1 MSDGLLVFVGSLN
14 REAPY
19 FQGARGV
26 GLSIYSF
33 DENTRE
39 VAKITETAEIDNP
52 CFLSVNADGS
62 RIYANSEVAS
72 WREGVVTAYQFDR
85 ATGTLTYINKQP
97 TLGSISAHNSLTR
110 DGTKL
115 LVANYGEGSGGPDQA
130 VAVFGIR
137 DDGGL
142 TPALDGIEHEG
153 TGPNAA
159 RQDRSHAHSAT
170 ESATGNIAI
179 VADLGIDCVV
189 TYRIGADGM
198 LEPLAETGL
207 KPGAGPRH
215 VAIHPGGKF
224 VFVMNEL
231 DSTIVS
237 LALEPQSGALDYVD
251 SMPSV
256 PSDAREKNTG
266 ADIQISPDGRFVY
279 GSNRG
284 HDFDLDFRHRPGDRQ
299 AVAGRL
305 RAVRRRYAAQS
316 LPNAIRRPPAFRQ
329 PERRQDLDL
338 SARRRKRPA
347 RRYRQVDRGRYADVH
362 KNCRI
367 AVIGRPSRLVQNVR
381 RTGAVS
387 YGSCD
392 HTV

>member
-14 REAPY
+14 REMPN

-26 GLSIYSF
+26 GLSVYSF

-39 VAKITETAEIDNP
+39 VTKIAETGEIDNP
-52 CFLSVNADGS
+52 AFLSVNSDGS

-72 WREGVVTAYQFDR
+72 WREGVVTAYGFDR
-85 ATGTLTYINKQP
+85 ATGTLSYINKQP
-97 TLGSISAHNSLTR
+97 TLGSISAHNSLTG

-115 LVANYGEGSGGPDQA
+115 LVANYGEGAGGPDQA

-142 TPALDGIEHEG
+142 TPPLDSIEHEG
-153 TGPNAA
+153 TGPNTA
-159 RQDRSHAHSAT
+159 RQDRSHAHSIT
-170 ESATGNIAI
+170 ESATGNVAI

-237 LALEPQSGALDYVD
+237 LALDPQSGALAYVD
-251 SMPSV
+251 AMPSV
-256 PSDAREKNTG
+256 PPEAREKNSS

-284 HDFDLDFRHRPGDRQ
+284 HDSISIFGIDQETGKLSPVGYVPCGGATPRNLCLTPSGDY
-299 AVAGRL
+299 L
-305 RAVRRRYAAQS
+305 
-316 LPNAIRRPPAFRQ
+316 
-329 PERRQDLDL
+329 L
-338 SARRRKRPA
+338 SAN
-347 RRYRQVDRGRYADVH
+347 QNAD
-362 KNCRI
+362 KISIFQRD
-367 AVIGRPSRLVQNVR
+367 AESGLLAD
-381 RTGAVS
+381 TGKSIEVGTPMCIKIVA
-387 YGSCD
+387 
-392 HTV
+392 